1 MPLIHVLGSIFVFF
15 LMLAWIWVIVGV
27 ISDVFQSKDLSGVA
41 KGIWVLFVIIIP
53 WLGILCYLIIRGKG
67 MEERNV
73 QALAKAEE
81 AQRTYIQRVAGTG
94 TSAADELSKL
104 ADLRDKGVINEAE
117 FAAQKGKL
125 LR

>member
-117 FAAQKGKL
+117 FEAQKGKL
-125 LR
+125 LS